1 MWEASL
7 FSPHMNSLK
16 KMSTKQIIMNVV
28 EGMETNEPS
37 YTVGVN
43 VRWHNHYGKQ

>member
-16 KMSTKQIIMNVV
+16 KKKFTKQIIMNVV
-28 EGMETNEPS
+28 EGVETSEPS
-37 YTVGVN
+37 YTVGGN
-43 VRWHNHYGKQ
+43 VRWCNHYG